1 MWGWLSATAPPQGA
15 QSTKHWPCAAL
26 ALGFEGFDGGG
37 FGEAVEGHV
46 DEGGVASGGGGAGG
60 GAEAF
65 PFGAAGLVDVDVGVD
80 EAGEDGVV
88 AAVVDGGVAGEF
100 GGAADG
106 ADDAVFDEERARDA
120 CLAG

>member
-1 MWGWLSATAPPQGA
+1 MWAWLSATAPPHGA
-15 QSTKHWPCAAL
+15 QSTKHWLPGCGAARF
-26 ALGFEGFDGGG
+26 GFECGDGGG

-46 DEGGVASGGGGAGG
+46 DEGGVASGGGGACG

-88 AAVVDGGVAGEF
+88 GVVVDGCV
-100 GGAADG
+100 
-106 ADDAVFDEERARDA
+106 ARDFG
-120 CLAG
+120 CGCRWRGWFRLR